1 METDGISVSFL
12 FARPPKAKC
21 KEVKWSSINLDLEK
35 DRVWA
40 VDPGITDVFVASDGH
55 QGNHEIRRTSTKEY
69 HHMCGFNLENQRILK
84 WKKKH
89 RLIIDIE
96 QNMPSAKTSD
106 LAAFDDYIKYTFIHH
121 STITNFLDVRFNKS
135 KFKRYLKKQ
144 QAVSE
149 ICRRLGNGKFI
160 VSICYFT
167 KVSCIHEICVLP
179 GSGKYGTSLPSTNE
193 RKHKVWPQVHW
204 QTPNSNK
211 ESKWRPNLPT
221 DELEKRT
228 VIAFGDGDFGT
239 SWRGKKAA
247 AYKVIYRSLCRLQ
260 RTVTNLKVLL
270 VPEPY
275 SSQVC
280 SKCNTRTLDHM
291 HAHGLSL
298 HAVLKCKTCRTV
310 WNRDCNASRNLFHIA
325 TYAAMNDNN
334 VPAIFERKK
343 K

>member
-1 METDGISVSFL
+1 MVSSSSQFVTSQRFLVFMRSVYFQ
-12 FARPPKAKC
+12 
-21 KEVKWSSINLDLEK
+21 V
-35 DRVWA
+35 
-40 VDPGITDVFVASDGH
+40 VANTGPRCRAQTRENTKSGH
-55 QGNHEIRRTSTKEY
+55 RFTG
-69 HHMCGFNLENQRILK
+69 
-84 WKKKH
+84 KK
-89 RLIIDIE
+89 
-96 QNMPSAKTSD
+96 
-106 LAAFDDYIKYTFIHH
+106 
-121 STITNFLDVRFNKS
+121 
-135 KFKRYLKKQ
+135 
-144 QAVSE
+144 
-149 ICRRLGNGKFI
+149 
-160 VSICYFT
+160 
-167 KVSCIHEICVLP
+167 
-179 GSGKYGTSLPSTNE
+179 
-193 RKHKVWPQVHW
+193 
-204 QTPNSNK
+204 PNSNK
-211 ESKWRPNLPT
+211 ASKWRPNLPA

-260 RTVTNLKVLL
+260 RTVANLKVLL

-291 HAHGLSL
+291 HAHGVSL

-343 K
+343 KWYPSLYACLNLKHPLRKSSINLYLNSATTFIFRELTWICSLYILRIECSLSRWRKTCLLFTQIHFFLHAKCTVLCANQFKKNCKLSAKTITSHVCYTKDHFAL

>member
-1 METDGISVSFL
+1 
-12 FARPPKAKC
+12 
-21 KEVKWSSINLDLEK
+21 
-35 DRVWA
+35 
-40 VDPGITDVFVASDGH
+40 
-55 QGNHEIRRTSTKEY
+55 
-69 HHMCGFNLENQRILK
+69 
-84 WKKKH
+84 
-89 RLIIDIE
+89 
-96 QNMPSAKTSD
+96 MPSAKTSD

-121 STITNFLDVRFNKS
+121 STITNFLDVRFNQS

-149 ICRRLGNGKFI
+149 TCRRLGN
-160 VSICYFT
+160 
-167 KVSCIHEICVLP
+167 

-204 QTPNSNK
+204 QKPNSNK
-211 ESKWRPNLPT
+211 ASKWRPNLPA

-239 SWRGKKAA
+239 TWRGKKAA

-260 RTVTNLKVLL
+260 RTVANLKVLL

-334 VPAIFERKK
+334 VPAVFERKK

>member
-1 METDGISVSFL
+1 MVS
-12 FARPPKAKC
+12 
-21 KEVKWSSINLDLEK
+21 SSSQ
-35 DRVWA
+35 
-40 VDPGITDVFVASDGH
+40 FV
-55 QGNHEIRRTSTKEY
+55 TS
-69 HHMCGFNLENQRILK
+69 Q
-84 WKKKH
+84 
-89 RLIIDIE
+89 
-96 QNMPSAKTSD
+96 
-106 LAAFDDYIKYTFIHH
+106 
-121 STITNFLDVRFNKS
+121 
-135 KFKRYLKKQ
+135 
-144 QAVSE
+144 
-149 ICRRLGNGKFI
+149 
-160 VSICYFT
+160 
-167 KVSCIHEICVLP
+167 KVSCIYEICVLP

-204 QTPNSNK
+204 QKPNSNK
-211 ESKWRPNLPT
+211 ASKWRPNLPA

-260 RTVTNLKVLL
+260 RTVANLKVLL